1 MKNLTLQQKIVYPIL
16 GAFALV
22 TIIGTWYFVSA
33 QIAETESWYRE
44 ELRTLVAAS
53 GFMVHSTAAEFAQ
66 SKGLQFHKVRLSE
79 SDSRNSNNEIEK
91 RAEAAFKR
99 DPKLELFIE
108 EVPMKDDDFLAVFAL
123 NHLKPECQTCHAR
136 FGINPSPDVQEENL
150 AVLFGFS
157 GPLAEIHARATRLKI
172 IALLITLT
180 VIASL
185 GWIIHRSMKVI
196 LLEPMREL
204 KLQTEIVANC
214 DLRKVSTPALERKLT
229 STDEMGHVARAFVT
243 MIHMLRTTIRHMHN
257 ASNEIADASTQITS
271 SIEEIAAGAQEQM
284 NQATEV
290 TKAIEEMTRTIMENS
305 KSADATVKTA
315 EKARLTAE
323 AGGMIVT
330 ATAERMKRI
339 AQATSKSSEIAK
351 ALEQSSKHIGEI
363 VKLINDI
370 ADQTSLL
377 ALNAATEAAR
387 AGEQGK
393 GFSIVADEVRKLSE
407 RTMKATKEIEVM
419 IKNIQQETRQAVTS
433 MDEGTL
439 EVKEG
444 MKLAEQAGQ
453 SLREIVEKS
462 QKATEM
468 ISQIAV
474 SSEEQSTTSEQITSN
489 MEIIYSVT
497 KQMADNTREVA
508 SASEGLKQLTEQ
520 LKEAVDQFKLDEDK
534 QNRNTRN
541 TGKRDPASSQRSL
554 S

>member
-1 MKNLTLQQKIVYPIL
+1 MKNLTLQQKIFYPIL

-22 TIIGTWYFVSA
+22 IIIGAWYFVSA
-33 QIAETESWYRE
+33 QIDETESWYRE
-44 ELRTLVAAS
+44 ELRALTAAS
-53 GFMVHSTAAEFAQ
+53 GFMPHSSAANFAQ
-66 SKGLQFHKVRLSE
+66 SRGLKFHMVRLSE
-79 SDSRNSNNEIEK
+79 DNGTNSSNEIEK
-91 RAEAAFKR
+91 KAESAFKR
-99 DPKLELFIE
+99 DPKLKLFVEELPINE
-108 EVPMKDDDFLAVFAL
+108 DDFLAVFSL
-123 NHLKPECQTCHAR
+123 YNLKPECITCHTK
-136 FGINPSPDVQEENL
+136 NDVRPTIDGQEQNS

-157 GPLAEIHARATRLKI
+157 GSLREIHSKETTLKI
-172 IALLITLT
+172 IALLITLI
-180 VIASL
+180 VITGL
-185 GWIIHRSMKVI
+185 GWIFHRSMKVI
-196 LLEPMREL
+196 LLEPMGEL
-204 KLQTEIVANC
+204 KLQTEIVAGC

-229 STDEMGHVARAFVT
+229 STDEMGYVTRAFVT
-243 MIHMLRTTIRHMHN
+243 MIQMLRTNIRHMHN
-257 ASNEIADASTQITS
+257 ASNEIADASSLITS

-284 NQATEV
+284 SQATEV
-290 TKAIEEMTRTIMENS
+290 TKSIEEMTRTIMDNS
-305 KSADATVKTA
+305 KSADDTVKTA

-330 ATAERMKRI
+330 ATGERMKRI

-351 ALEQSSKHIGEI
+351 ALELSSKQIGEI

-387 AGEQGK
+387 AGEQGR

-407 RTMKATKEIEVM
+407 RTMKATKEIETM
-419 IKNIQQETRQAVTS
+419 IKNIQQETKQAVTS

-462 QKATEM
+462 QKVTEM

-497 KQMADNTREVA
+497 KQMADNTRNVA

-520 LKEAVDQFKLDEDK
+520 LKEGVGQFKLDKNE
-534 QNRNTRN
+534 
-541 TGKRDPASSQRSL
+541 
-554 S
+554 